1 MSYGFWEFELR
12 PHIWKTNILSTQLF
26 SLHAYRYFG
35 EKYYL
40 ITFQYQYPWLR
51 IQVKILL
58 YLNLADLWRPQFCFF
73 DVTMSIF
80 TIFSFIYIKGFFIL
94 CTYHSSPSLPSSSS
108 HPHTLS
114 PQTPTSA
121 PPKRSQQNLAD
132 QVKAR
137 PRLSKA
143 LTTFYIK
150 RKDVRDTQN
159 ING

>member
-1 MSYGFWEFELR
+1 MLGVIWVLGIWTQTPYLKDKYFIHSAIFPTHVQIFWWE
-12 PHIWKTNILSTQLF
+12 ILSYYIPIPVPMIKDSNENFTLF
-26 SLHAYRYFG
+26 KLSRSL
-35 EKYYL
+35 K
-40 ITFQYQYPWLR
+40 TS
-51 IQVKILL
+51 ILL
-58 YLNLADLWRPQFCFF
+58 LWCNDVNFHYLFF
-73 DVTMSIF
+73 HL
-80 TIFSFIYIKGFFIL
+80 YKRFFIL
-94 CTYHSSPSLPSSSS
+94 CTYHSSPSLSSSSS

-132 QVKAR
+132 QVKAM
-137 PRLSKA
+137 A